1 MSLMARLHIEG
12 HSKEDTGIK
21 IISCDYSFSQD
32 VDARG
37 YKTSKVRSG
46 LINITLSGVGDTE
59 IVQWMIGHDIKKD
72 GKITFSGVI
81 DTGPQRSIEFK
92 EALLV
97 NYHESFSDQ
106 SDILISLTISAR
118 VITVSG
124 VTHESMWMLNNGG
137 D

>member
-12 HSKEDTGIK
+12 HSKEDTGVK

-32 VDARG
+32 IDARG

-59 IVQWMIGHDIKKD
+59 IVQWMVSDNIKKD

-92 EALLV
+92 DALLV

-118 VITVSG
+118 IIIISG
-124 VTHESMWMLNNGG
+124 VTHESLWTLIDDGA
-137 D
+137 